1 MTSQPEEID
10 FEIDPEDLPDR
21 AVRTELGAPS
31 VIVDGVHV
39 TYRVYGGK
47 PVSGTN
53 RSLFNRLV
61 GRARQQVGAITEVR
75 AVRGV
80 SFVARHGEA
89 IGIVGTNGS
98 GKSTLLRA
106 VAGLHPPTRGRVY
119 LSGEPSL
126 LGVNAALLKDL
137 SGERNITIGGLA
149 LGMSEDEARAKVPEI
164 VDFADLGDFVY
175 LPMSAYSSGMG
186 ARLRFAISTIVTP
199 DILMVDEALATGDAA
214 FRKKSKERIE
224 KIREEAGT
232 VFLVSHSIASVRAMC
247 TRVIWLDQG
256 QVRMDG
262 DVDTVCDEY
271 QKFIKD
277 KNGKAKAGGK
287 IGPGGRGKGNG
298 KGRGAGKGKP
308 KAGQGKSPARVA
320 GQHKQYARPAEP
332 GRPAT
337 GALRKVTQQDLRPA
351 TGSLRQVA
359 RDDARPATG
368 SLRRV
373 AQDDV
378 RPAAGA
384 PGRVTP
390 DEARPATGSLRRVV
404 QDGSRPAT
412 GALRRVTQDDT
423 RPSTGTLRRLT
434 WDDARP
440 DHSAGGGG
448 GETDPLAAPETRPVV
463 EPAVPRVPRWP
474 AEPRPVESRFSGRGS
489 DASDGTSWSSD
500 PEARRSRRSWVG
512 QRRPRA
518 AEPAPGT
525 EAAPETEAIPIVK
538 VPDPRDQ
545 PGQG

>member
-1 MTSQPEEID
+1 MTDNVPSRSPKGEPEEID
-10 FEIDPEDLPDR
+10 FEIDAEDLPDR

-31 VIVDGVHV
+31 VIVDDVHV
-39 TYRVYGGK
+39 TYRVFGGK
-47 PVSGTN
+47 PVSGAN
-53 RSLFNRLV
+53 RSLFNRMV
-61 GRARQQVGAITEVR
+61 GRARQSVGAITEVR

-106 VAGLHPPTRGRVY
+106 VAGLHPPSKGRVY

-149 LGMSEDEARAKVPEI
+149 LGMSEAEARAKVPEI

-175 LPMSAYSSGMG
+175 LPMNAYSSGMA

-271 QKFIKD
+271 QKYIKG
-277 KNGKAKAGGK
+277 KNGQAKAGGK
-287 IGPGGRGKGNG
+287 IGPGGRRKGGG
-298 KGRGAGKGKP
+298 KGRGAGKGK
-308 KAGQGKSPARVA
+308 QNGKRPVKVA
-320 GQHKQYARPAEP
+320 GQHKQHARPAEA

-337 GALRKVTQQDLRPA
+337 GALRRVTQEDLRPV
-351 TGSLRQVA
+351 TGSLRQVSQDQVRPA
-359 RDDARPATG
+359 TGTLRSVNTEGRPATG

-373 AQDDV
+373 S
-378 RPAAGA
+378 P
-384 PGRVTP
+384 
-390 DEARPATGSLRRVV
+390 ES
-404 QDGSRPAT
+404 SRPAT
-412 GALRRVTQDDT
+412 GALRRVTEDDA

-434 WDDARP
+434 WEDVRSDRASGGYSDRT
-440 DHSAGGGG
+440 GGGD
-448 GETDPLAAPETRPVV
+448 TDPLAAPETRPVV

-474 AEPRPVESRFSGRGS
+474 SSTSETGFPDLGRPLSRS
-489 DASDGTSWSSD
+489 
-500 PEARRSRRSWVG
+500 EAALGRSRRSWVG
-512 QRRPRA
+512 QRKPRS
-518 AEPAPGT
+518 AEPAPD
-525 EAAPETEAIPIVK
+525 TEAIPVIRVT
-538 VPDPRDQ
+538 DPRDRTDE
-545 PGQG
+545 G

>member
-1 MTSQPEEID
+1 MTENVPSRAPKGEPEEID
-10 FEIDPEDLPDR
+10 FEIDAEDLPDR
-21 AVRTELGAPS
+21 AVRTELGSPS
-31 VIVDGVHV
+31 VIVDDVHV
-39 TYRVYGGK
+39 TYRVFGGK
-47 PVSGTN
+47 PVSGAN
-53 RSLFNRLV
+53 RSLFNRMV
-61 GRARQQVGAITEVR
+61 GRARQSVGAITEVR

-106 VAGLHPPTRGRVY
+106 VAGLHPPSKGRVY

-175 LPMSAYSSGMG
+175 LPMNAYSSGMA

-271 QKFIKD
+271 QKYIKG
-277 KNGKAKAGGK
+277 KNGQAKAGGK
-287 IGPGGRGKGNG
+287 IGPGGRRKGAG

-308 KAGQGKSPARVA
+308 KTGNGKRPAKVA
-320 GQHKQYARPAEP
+320 GQHKQYPRPAE
-332 GRPAT
+332 GGHPAT
-337 GALRKVTQQDLRPA
+337 GSLRRLTQDDLRPA
-351 TGSLRQVA
+351 TGSLRQVP
-359 RDDARPATG
+359 RDETRPATG
-368 SLRRV
+368 PLRKV
-373 AQDDV
+373 TPESS
-378 RPAAGA
+378 RPAA
-384 PGRVTP
+384 
-390 DEARPATGSLRRVV
+390 S
-404 QDGSRPAT
+404 SRPAT
-412 GALRRVTQDDT
+412 GALRRVTEDDP

-434 WDDARP
+434 WEDVRP
-440 DHSAGGGG
+440 DRVSGGFSDRSGGGDA
-448 GETDPLAAPETRPVV
+448 DPLAAPETRPVV
-463 EPAVPRVPRWP
+463 EPALPRVPRWP
-474 AEPRPVESRFSGRGS
+474 SSTSETGFPDLDGPTSRSEAEL
-489 DASDGTSWSSD
+489 
-500 PEARRSRRSWVG
+500 RRARRSWVG
-512 QRRPRA
+512 QRRPRST
-518 AEPAPGT
+518 EPAPD
-525 EAAPETEAIPIVK
+525 TEAIPV
-538 VPDPRDQ
+538 VRVTDPRDK
-545 PGQG
+545 QGEG